1 MFETLEIKTSEKF
14 QMFEILDLLKE
25 LVTKH
30 ELRYGIMTIHVPHTT
45 AALTLNKN
53 FDPEVQSDIIESM
66 RTLVPKDANYK
77 HIEGNSDAHIKASL
91 FGNTETLIIENGR
104 IELGMFQSVFLCEF
118 DGPRKRR
125 INVKLIKD
133 K

>member
-1 MFETLEIKTSEKF
+1 MFQTLEIKTSEKF

-25 LVTKH
+25 LVAKEDMRH
-30 ELRYGIMTIHVPHTT
+30 GIVVIHVPHTT

-53 FDPEVQSDIIESM
+53 YDPEVQSDIIESM
-66 RTLVPKDANYK
+66 RTIVPKDGNYK

-91 FGNTETLIIENGR
+91 FGNTETLIVDNGR

-118 DGPRKRR
+118 DGPRKRK

-133 K
+133 V